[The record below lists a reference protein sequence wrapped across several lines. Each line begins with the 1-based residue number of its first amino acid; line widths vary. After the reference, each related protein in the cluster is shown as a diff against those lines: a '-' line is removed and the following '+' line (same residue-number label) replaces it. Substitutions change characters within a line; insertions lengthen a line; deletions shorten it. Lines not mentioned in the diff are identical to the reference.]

1 MADKLTQ
8 SELDSMKK
16 SLDLMTDLSKNLS
29 VILKNINYQTD
40 LAGKSFKDIIAA
52 AQKNNNLAEKYLI
65 SQKASEVVI
74 AKINELKSK
83 SNYLDETS
91 LSFKKQEILLQNRIA
106 RENISLIQ
114 SAINSGKIDVTEGRK
129 RIESLKMQ
137 RLERGGELKVLNQLN
152 GVQNKAIKDLQQTL
166 GIIDGFSPSL
176 QRSVGYLS
184 KFSDYFG
191 ETNTT
196 RVVSDL
202 GKIGEYLKN
211 GLPSAKE
218 FFVYIIEKGYENF
231 KLFDKAAV
239 SVRSHLG
246 AMPGEVKKLESLI
259 RSVGID
265 SMHLGAT
272 FEDVSK
278 SIIAISDDFTSLVTQ
293 DKNLL
298 TTTTALS
305 KQFGVSEAISSKF
318 LKTLGGISGESVS
331 SQRSMTGFAQKM
343 AQASGVPLGKI
354 MNDVADASDDVRVY
368 VGSSAVSMIK
378 AAAAA
383 RMMGIDLNK
392 AASSAEKL
400 LNFESSI
407 NSELKASALLGQ
419 NVNFNYARQLS
430 FNKDIIGA
438 NKEILRIT
446 KQVNFNQLNPIQQKA
461 YADAAGKTVS
471 ELQDMLTQEKNMQ
484 LVANSTNK
492 DVQKR
497 YREYQRL
504 MELKEQDAKNEGKLA
519 EQEFLRKANQEKLAQ
534 LQNKFNQLMSEIAEP
549 VMEIVDAF
557 LTVANAA
564 LPIIVKGLMPIS
576 GSVLAISNVIRFSVI
591 LIKNLKLATT
601 SGYSFANAIKSSFKT
616 FSKIPSFFAKFSGIF
631 KLFGTFG
638 RFLGPIGL
646 VINAFITIRNYIRDV
661 KRLFDESGS
670 WGEKII
676 KGLLLIPK
684 AIIEAFLPFDI
695 VKEKLDE
702 WFFGK
707 SPSKAGKLIMKGFS
721 SIGPELQDS
730 LIKPIDNVYSEIG
743 RMSPPEIN
751 LENTTT
757 NKLAEK
763 SDSALISVIKLSNQ
777 QLVSKIDQLMDMMVN
792 GGIAVNLDGQLVSR
806 QLSTTAYRSGGFGQS
821 TTRS

>member
-8 SELDSMKK
+8 SELDSMKR
-16 SLDLMTDLSKNLS
+16 SLDLSTDLSKNLS
-29 VILKNINYQTD
+29 IILKNINKQTD
-40 LAGKSFKDIIAA
+40 LAGKGFKDIITS

-65 SQKASEVVI
+65 SQKASEVVT

-83 SNYLDETS
+83 SSYLDETS
-91 LSFKKQEILLQNRIA
+91 LSFKKQEVLLQNRIA

-114 SAINSGKIDVTEGRK
+114 SAINSGKIDATDGRK

-137 RLERGGELKVLNQLN
+137 RLERLGELKVLNQLN
-152 GVQNKAIKDLQQTL
+152 GTQNKTVDALQKQL
-166 GIIDGFSPSL
+166 GIIDGFLPSL
-176 QRSVGYLS
+176 HRSGGYLS
-184 KFSDYFG
+184 KFSDFVG

-196 RVVSDL
+196 RVVTDF

-272 FEDVSK
+272 FEDVNK
-278 SIIAISDDFTSLVTQ
+278 SIIAISDDFTSMVAQ
-293 DKNLL
+293 DKTLL

-305 KQFGVSEAISSKF
+305 KQFGVSESISSKF

-497 YREYQRL
+497 YKEYQRL

-534 LQNKFNQLMSEIAEP
+534 LQNKFNQLMSELAEP
-549 VMEIVDAF
+549 VMEVLDIF
-557 LTVANAA
+557 LTIATEV
-564 LPIIVKGLMPIS
+564 LPYVKSSIIPVITLTQLLGNYIS
-576 GSVLAISNVIRFSVI
+576 SIGKKITVWGRAIS
-591 LIKNLKLATT
+591 
-601 SGYSFANAIKSSFKT
+601 
-616 FSKIPSFFAKFSGIF
+616 IF
-631 KLFGTFG
+631 GNKVGMIGKLFGSIA
-638 RFLGPIGL
+638 RYIGL
-646 VINAFITIRNYIRDV
+646 LIRIFGTKIPVIGWIISGFLTIRNYIRDV

-730 LIKPIDNVYSEIG
+730 LLKPIDNVYSEIG

-757 NKLAEK
+757 NKLVEK

-777 QLVSKIDQLMDMMVN
+777 QLVSKIDQLMDMMAN